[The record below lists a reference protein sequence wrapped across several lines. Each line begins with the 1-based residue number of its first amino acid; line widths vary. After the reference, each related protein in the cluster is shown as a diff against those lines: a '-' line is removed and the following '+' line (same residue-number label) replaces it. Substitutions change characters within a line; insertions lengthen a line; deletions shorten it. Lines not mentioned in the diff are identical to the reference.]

1 MMIEW
6 DRVNEL
12 RDEVGVD
19 DFREVV
25 AMFLEEVED
34 TMVRMI
40 AVPNLATLE
49 EDMHFLKGS
58 ALNLGFSD
66 FSKLCQA
73 GETAAK
79 VGQAETICLDE
90 IFESYAASKSIFKE
104 RFGCMK
110 AA

>member
-1 MMIEW
+1 MINW

-12 RDEVGVD
+12 RDEVGIE

-40 AVPNLATLE
+40 AVPDLARLE
-49 EDMHFLKGS
+49 DDMHFLKGS
-58 ALNLGFSD
+58 ALNLGFLEFGD
-66 FSKLCQA
+66 LCQA
-73 GETAAK
+73 GEKAAAN
-79 VGQAETICLDE
+79 GQADTIDLDAV
-90 IFESYAASKSIFKE
+90 FEAYAASKSAFSKK
-104 RFGCMK
+104 FGCMK

>member
-1 MMIEW
+1 MINW

-12 RDEVGVD
+12 RDEVGLE
-19 DFREVV
+19 DFREVIE
-25 AMFLEEVED
+25 MFLDEVEN

-40 AVPNLATLE
+40 AVPNLSTLE
-49 EDMHFLKGS
+49 DDMHFLKGS
-58 ALNLGFSD
+58 ALNLGFLQFGD
-66 FSKLCQA
+66 LCQV

-79 VGQAETICLDE
+79 EGLADTVCLDE
-90 IFESYAASKSIFKE
+90 IFESYAASKTEFKK